1 MTVYWSFTWL
11 VRSIEGKSI
20 KIGLGES
27 VSSKVR
33 VDLYDRASSLLLG
46 ESNLNGYSCLRGG

>member
-1 MTVYWSFTWL
+1 M